1 MIKWVLLAA
10 ITIVNEGRIMTQKRR
25 GHGEGTITER
35 GDGKWAAAMSIGNKK
50 RRWFYGNSRRE
61 VQDKLK
67 LALHEQQ
74 EGKLLP
80 VSKRTVG
87 KYLGEWLEQVR
98 PTVRRRTYD
107 SYALNV
113 RRLAP
118 YIGTIRLDALVA
130 ADIRK
135 GYAALEKTG
144 LSARSI
150 QQAHTVLRTALRQA
164 VRDGIIQRNPT
175 DAISPPRP
183 DGQEMQTLSQSE
195 VQLLLTATADDRL
208 HALWVVLVT
217 TGLRSGEAVG
227 LKWEDIDLEEGSLT
241 VRRSIQRQVGI
252 GLVEVPPKTKR
263 SNRRVHLADGTVR
276 TLREH
281 RGRQKAEYLLTGRA
295 WDSHCLVF
303 CNQTGGMLDTGN
315 VWESFQRRLRS
326 AGLRK
331 VRVHDLRHTAASYL
345 LSQGV
350 NIKVVQE
357 MLGHSTVSTTL
368 DIYGHTLPGMHKA
381 AAGRMDA
388 MFPPYDDDGVKH
400 SA

>member
-1 MIKWVLLAA
+1 
-10 ITIVNEGRIMTQKRR
+10 MTQKRR

-35 GDGKWAAAMSIGNKK
+35 GDGTWAAAISLGNKK
-50 RRWFYGNSRRE
+50 RRWFYGKTRRE

-67 LALHEQQ
+67 RALLEQQ
-74 EGKLLP
+74 QGKLLP
-80 VSKRTVG
+80 VSRRTVG
-87 KYLGEWLEQVR
+87 AYLAEWLEQVR
-98 PTVRRRTYD
+98 PTIRRRTHD

-113 RRLAP
+113 RRLDP
-118 YIGTIRLDALVA
+118 HIGKVRLDALSA

-135 GYAALEKTG
+135 AYAALENS

-150 QQAHTVLRTALRQA
+150 EQAHTVLHTALRQA
-164 VRDGIIQRNPT
+164 VLDGVLDKNPS
-175 DAISPPRP
+175 DAVSSPRP
-183 DGQEMQTLSQSE
+183 ERREMKTLTPGQVQS
-195 VQLLLTATADDRL
+195 LMTSTANDRL
-208 HALWVVLVT
+208 HALWALLVT

-227 LKWEDIDLEEGSLT
+227 LKWEDVDLDEGSLT

-263 SNRRVHLADGTVR
+263 SSRRVHLADGTVR
-276 TLREH
+276 KLREH
-281 RGRQKAEYLLTGRA
+281 RIRQKAEFLSSGRP
-295 WDSHCLVF
+295 WNDHCFVF
-303 CNQTGGMLDTGN
+303 VNGVGGMLDTGN
-315 VWESFQRRLRS
+315 VWESFQRRLRR
-326 AGLRK
+326 AGLPI

-345 LSQGV
+345 LGQGE

-357 MLGHSTVSTTL
+357 MLGHSTVTTTI

-388 MFPPYDDDGVKH
+388 MFPIVIDDGEATQ